1 MPSPHRCSTPVVAVK
16 FARKWA
22 LSATLATFGLGA
34 SFGPDL
40 SFGPSTAEAAAAI
53 PTDAKMVSAPWTR
66 EDLAAAKALR
76 DGLVKGSE
84 AFAFVRDLT
93 TEVGPRSAGSAGDAA
108 AVAWAKARLE
118 ALGFDRVYTQEV
130 TVPHWDRGD
139 LEVRTEAP
147 FPQRLVAAS
156 LGGSIG
162 TAQEGLHGEVVR
174 FDSLEAL
181 KAAPDVAV
189 TGKIVFLDQSMMRDR
204 EGKGYSPVVRG
215 RADGASLAGAKGAKA
230 IVIRS
235 VGTDANARFAHT
247 GTVTYAINAPRI
259 PAVALSNPDADQLS
273 RQYATAMARQEPVRL
288 FLRST
293 ARELPMAKSANVIGE
308 ITGNE
313 LPDEVVVLG
322 GHLDSWD
329 LGHGAIDDGA
339 GVAIATAAAIGI
351 KQAGLKPRRTI
362 RVVLWANEEFGLSGA
377 NEYARRE
384 AANLGK
390 HVGAVEADFGGARVF
405 RFSSRVAATAVPAM
419 QQVQSVLAPLGI
431 EWGNNEASGGA
442 DTGPL
447 RREGVPVFNL
457 QQDGTLYFDNHHT
470 ANDTLDKVDPA
481 AVDQATAAYAV
492 LAWLLAQGNLVLR

>member
-1 MPSPHRCSTPVVAVK
+1 MPHAHRRSTAVFALK
-16 FARKWA
+16 FAMKFATPAA
-22 LSATLATFGLGA
+22 LAIVCLGA
-34 SFGPDL
+34 TVAPQVV
-40 SFGPSTAEAAAAI
+40 AAAAK
-53 PTDAKMVSAPWTR
+53 PDAAKAAPAPAPWTR

-76 DGLVKGSE
+76 DRLAKGSE

-93 TEVGPRSAGSAGDAA
+93 TEVGPRSAGSAGDAT
-108 AVAWAKARLE
+108 AVVWAKAKLE

-130 TVPHWDRGD
+130 NVPHWDRGE

-147 FPQRLVAAS
+147 FSQRLVAVS

-181 KAAPDVAV
+181 KAAPDATVA
-189 TGKIVFLDQSMMRDR
+189 GRIVFLDQSMMRDR

-215 RADGASLAGAKGAKA
+215 RADGASLAGAKGATA

-235 VGTDANARFAHT
+235 VGTDATVRFAHT
-247 GTVTYAINAPRI
+247 GAVTYAINAPRI
-259 PAVALSNPDADQLS
+259 PAVALANPDADQLA
-273 RQYATAMARQEPVRL
+273 RQFATAIERQAPVRL

-308 ITGNE
+308 ITGSE
-313 LPDEVVVLG
+313 LPDEVVLLG

-339 GVAIATAAAIGI
+339 GVAIVTAAAIGI
-351 KQAGLKPRRTI
+351 KQAGLKPRRTV

-384 AANLGK
+384 SANLAK

-405 RFSSRVAATAVPAM
+405 RFSSRVAATAVPAL
-419 QQVQSVLAPLGI
+419 QQVQGVLAPLGI
-431 EWGNNEASGGA
+431 EWGNNEAGGGA
-442 DTGPL
+442 DTSPL

-481 AVDQATAAYAV
+481 AVDQAAAAYGV
-492 LAWLLAQGNLVLR
+492 LVWLLAQGNLVLR

>member
-1 MPSPHRCSTPVVAVK
+1 MPHAHRRSTAVFALK
-16 FARKWA
+16 FAMKFATPAA
-22 LSATLATFGLGA
+22 LAIVCLGA
-34 SFGPDL
+34 TVAPQVI
-40 SFGPSTAEAAAAI
+40 AAAAK
-53 PTDAKMVSAPWTR
+53 PDVAKAAPAPAPWTR

-76 DGLVKGSE
+76 DRLAKGSE

-93 TEVGPRSAGSAGDAA
+93 TEVGPRSAGSAGDAT
-108 AVAWAKARLE
+108 AVVWAKAKLE

-130 TVPHWDRGD
+130 GVPHWDRGE

-147 FPQRLVAAS
+147 FSQRLVAVS

-162 TAQEGLHGEVVR
+162 TAQEGLRGEVVR

-181 KAAPDVAV
+181 KAAPDATVA
-189 TGKIVFLDQSMMRDR
+189 GRIVFLDQSMMRDR

-215 RADGASLAGAKGAKA
+215 RADGASLAGAKGATA

-235 VGTDANARFAHT
+235 VGTDATARFAHT
-247 GTVTYAINAPRI
+247 GAVTYAINAPRI
-259 PAVALSNPDADQLS
+259 PAVALANPDADQLA
-273 RQYATAMARQEPVRL
+273 RQFATAIERQAPVRL

-308 ITGNE
+308 ITGSE
-313 LPDEVVVLG
+313 LPDEVVLLG

-339 GVAIATAAAIGI
+339 GVAIVTAAAIGI
-351 KQAGLKPRRTI
+351 KQAGLKPRRTV

-384 AANLGK
+384 SANLAK

-405 RFSSRVAATAVPAM
+405 RFSSRVAATAVPAL
-419 QQVQSVLAPLGI
+419 QQVQGVLAPLGI
-431 EWGNNEASGGA
+431 EWGNNEAGGGA
-442 DTGPL
+442 DTSPL

-481 AVDQATAAYAV
+481 AVDQAAAAYGV
-492 LAWLLAQGNLVLR
+492 LVWLLAQGNLVLR

>member
-1 MPSPHRCSTPVVAVK
+1 MPHAHRRSTAVFALK
-16 FARKWA
+16 FAMKFATPAA
-22 LSATLATFGLGA
+22 LAIVCLGA
-34 SFGPDL
+34 TVAPQVI
-40 SFGPSTAEAAAAI
+40 AAAAK
-53 PTDAKMVSAPWTR
+53 PDVAKAAPAPAPWTR

-76 DGLVKGSE
+76 DRLAKGSE

-93 TEVGPRSAGSAGDAA
+93 TEVGPRSAGSAGDAT
-108 AVAWAKARLE
+108 AVVWAKAKLE

-130 TVPHWDRGD
+130 TVPHWDRGE

-147 FPQRLVAAS
+147 FSQRLVAVS

-162 TAQEGLHGEVVR
+162 TAQEGLRGEVVR

-181 KAAPDVAV
+181 KAAPDATVA
-189 TGKIVFLDQSMMRDR
+189 GRIVFLDQSMMRDR

-215 RADGASLAGAKGAKA
+215 RADGASLAGAKGATA

-235 VGTDANARFAHT
+235 VGTDATVRFAHT
-247 GTVTYAINAPRI
+247 GAVTYAINAPRI
-259 PAVALSNPDADQLS
+259 PAVALANPDADQLA
-273 RQYATAMARQEPVRL
+273 RQFATAIERQAPVRL

-308 ITGNE
+308 ITGSE
-313 LPDEVVVLG
+313 LPDEVVLLG

-339 GVAIATAAAIGI
+339 GVAIVTAAAIGI
-351 KQAGLKPRRTI
+351 KQAGLKPRRTV

-384 AANLGK
+384 SANLAK

-405 RFSSRVAATAVPAM
+405 RFSSRVAATAVPAL
-419 QQVQSVLAPLGI
+419 QQVQGVLAPLGI
-431 EWGNNEASGGA
+431 EWGNNEAGGGA
-442 DTGPL
+442 DTSPL

-481 AVDQATAAYAV
+481 AVDQAAAAYGV
-492 LAWLLAQGNLVLR
+492 LVWLLAQGNLVLR